1 MCVFDLSRAV
11 GVLCVILIFARVKR
25 VLPLGGG
32 GEGSGE
38 EKKREVSENLC
49 IPIRAS

>member
-32 GEGSGE
+32 EGSGE